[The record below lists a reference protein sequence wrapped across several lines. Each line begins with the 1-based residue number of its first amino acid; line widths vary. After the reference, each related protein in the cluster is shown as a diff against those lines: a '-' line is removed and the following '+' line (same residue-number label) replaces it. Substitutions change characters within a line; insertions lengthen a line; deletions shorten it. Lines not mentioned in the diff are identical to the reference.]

1 MATTTFREMTYTFEE
16 MPLLQKD
23 GYSAFEIS
31 GEATIEYRSATDFE
45 VVEIFSEGYRKTR
58 HSAAELNEAIK
69 AGRRLPLWE
78 TGPRIA
84 LDPASPLYK
93 LILSALNGHWSDK
106 VQDAVEDQIRED
118 REHEADDYADYRR
131 EAMREAM

>member
-1 MATTTFREMTYTFEE
+1 MATSSYRTMNYTFEE

-31 GEATIEYRSATDFE
+31 GEATIEYRSPVDFE
-45 VVEIFSEGYRKTR
+45 IVEIFAEGYRKTR

-69 AGRRLPLWE
+69 AGRRLSLWE
-78 TGPRIA
+78 TGPHIA

-106 VQDAVEDQIRED
+106 VQDAVEEQIRED
-118 REHEADDYADYRR
+118 REREVDDYADYRR

>member
-1 MATTTFREMTYTFEE
+1 MRNYREMTYTFEE

-31 GEATIEYRSATDFE
+31 GEATIEYRSPVDFQIA
-45 VVEIFSEGYRKTR
+45 EIFSEAYRKAR
-58 HSAAELNEAIK
+58 HSTAELNEAIRS
-69 AGRRLPLWE
+69 GRSLPHWE
-78 TGPRIA
+78 KGPRIA

-118 REHEADDYADYRR
+118 REREADDYADYRR